1 MKMTDSE
8 KTAENK
14 GKTEKNGITKRGKTW
29 SYRLRVPDPK
39 TGKTQQKRKSGF
51 LTFRDAQADRDL
63 LRNSILRGEYV
74 QQSAVTVEEFLNEW
88 IEIHA
93 TTLRPTTEANYRARL
108 RLYVIPLIG
117 KIQISKL
124 RPTDIQKMY
133 LTLLKEGGKSG
144 TPLSAKS
151 VENIGAVL
159 KRALQH
165 ALDVEQL
172 ISRNPSSRVP
182 MPKGISKSNS
192 TWTHSDLNVFLQNA
206 ESHRLFAFFR
216 LSAFSGARRSE
227 VLGLKWSDLDLENNR
242 VSIERVRVKSRFGV
256 QEVATTKGGDGRRLV
271 TLDDTT
277 LRVLKEHKRRQAEE
291 RLRIGESWTETGYLF
306 VQENGLPIDPDTP
319 SQLFASLRKS
329 SGLPEQRL
337 HDLRHLHAT
346 ELLRAGVPLHVVA
359 DRLGHKDAM
368 VTATIYAHVRQDQAE
383 SVAEIFAKAVEN

>member
-1 MKMTDSE
+1 M
-8 KTAENK
+8 TAENK
-14 GKTEKNGITKRGKTW
+14 GKTEKNGIIKRGKTW
-29 SYRLRVPDPK
+29 SYRLRVPDLN
-39 TGKTQQKRKSGF
+39 TGKTQQIRKSGF
-51 LTFRDAQADRDL
+51 QTFKEAQADRDL
-63 LRNSILRGEYV
+63 TRNALLKGEYV
-74 QQSAVTVEEFLNEW
+74 TQHSISVEQFLNEW
-88 IEIHA
+88 IEVHA
-93 TTLRPTTEANYRARL
+93 TTLKPTTEAEYRARL

-117 KIQISKL
+117 KLQLRNL

-172 ISRNPSSRVP
+172 ISRNPASRVP
-182 MPKGISKSNS
+182 MPKGVSKRNV
-192 TWTHSDLNVFLQNA
+192 TWTHSELNAFLGKA

-216 LSAFSGARRSE
+216 LSAFTGARRSE
-227 VLGLKWSDLDLENNR
+227 LLGLKWSDLDLESKR
-242 VSIERVRVKSRFGV
+242 VSIERVRVKTRYGV
-256 QEVATTKGGDGRRLV
+256 QEVATTKGGDGRRVV
-271 TLDDTT
+271 TLDETT
-277 LRVLKEHKRRQAEE
+277 LKVLRDHKRRQAED
-291 RLRIGESWTETGYLF
+291 RLRLGEAWTETGYLF
-306 VQENGLPIDPDTP
+306 VQEDGLPIDPDTP
-319 SQLFASLRKS
+319 SQLFTSLRKRL
-329 SGLPEQRL
+329 GLPEQRL
-337 HDLRHLHAT
+337 HDLRHIHAT